1 MIFFLC
7 CGNILAYT
15 HLSNEYLIM
24 FGNSKSKIAELTTS
38 YNNSIISNSVVLD
51 GNIVSLGTIR
61 FDGKMT
67 GRIICKDKVIIG
79 PEAVV
84 KGDIIAQHV
93 EIGGTVIGTVEATET
108 LVLKANCDIKGDL
121 ISKKLIIE
129 DNAKFDGNCKMSN
142 LQYPESLEEIDRII
156 SDKSEQLLLNND
168 RTTVME

>member
-1 MIFFLC
+1 
-7 CGNILAYT
+7 
-15 HLSNEYLIM
+15 M